1 MEMAE
6 ALKEPSTDDEA
17 QPPASHVDGLLRLLR
32 RLDARLEPAVRA
44 MRASGRNGA
53 ADSFRGLYIGD
64 DDAAHLLAHTPCASP
79 LWPQGEEPPSIHAE
93 SPGEVSRLSWL
104 QRAFDLS
111 PFDCDILLVALAP
124 ELDLRYERLYAYLQ
138 DDVARKRPS
147 VDLALNLL
155 CSSPVER
162 LRRRAHFNPHAPLF
176 RHELMRLH
184 DDPRAAQPTLLS
196 SSLKLDEQIIR
207 LLVGQESLDARLAPF
222 CRLVAP
228 RERIEE
234 LPLRDELKAALPSL
248 LLGARAAGRPLRLYF
263 HGQKGVGKRRAAEAL
278 AARIGAPLL
287 IVDLRQLI
295 DAGADFPPTFRL
307 ALREAWF
314 HDAVV
319 YLEGFE
325 VLHETAN
332 AARLEQLV
340 ETLCD
345 DGGFVII
352 SGARPWVPVGRA
364 PTGILS
370 IEFDEP
376 DYTMRRA
383 CWQAELAAAG
393 ITIEG
398 RDLDVL
404 AGRFRL
410 LPRQIGEAVSAAE
423 GLVRWRAAVAHEA
436 TRASHGGAEDRS
448 SVRALFTAARMQ
460 SSQDLSSLALQIQPA
475 YTWNDIVLPEDTLS
489 QLLEICRRVA
499 HQQKV
504 FGEWGFA
511 GKLSS
516 GRGVNALFAGLSGT
530 GKTMAAEVI
539 ANELELDLYKIDLS
553 GIVSKYIG
561 ETEKNLDR
569 IFRAAENANAIL
581 FFDEADALF
590 GKRSEVRDAHDRYAN
605 IEVAY
610 LLQKMEQFDGVAIL
624 ATNLRGNLDDAFLR
638 RLAFVIHFP
647 FPDEEDRLRIW
658 RNIWPDAVPL
668 ADEVDLDF
676 FARQFKLSGGNVRN
690 IALAATFLA
699 AEDDCPVGMSHLF
712 RATQREFQ
720 KLGKALSESELYG
733 TYDEAQRSGLSLR

>member
-1 MEMAE
+1 MAE
-6 ALKEPSTDDEA
+6 ALKKTAVDDEA
-17 QPPASHVDGLLRLLR
+17 ESAAPHLEGLLRMLR
-32 RLDARLEPAVRA
+32 RFDARLERAVHS

-53 ADSFRGLYIGD
+53 ADSFRGLYISD

-79 LWPQGEEPPSIHAE
+79 LRPRGEESQSIYAE
-93 SPGEVSRLSWL
+93 APGDVPRLSWL
-104 QRAFDLS
+104 MRAFSLS
-111 PFDCDILLVALAP
+111 PFDCDIMLVALAP

-138 DDVARKRPS
+138 DDLARRRPS
-147 VDLALNLL
+147 VDFALNLL
-155 CSSPVER
+155 CASPVER
-162 LRRRAHFNPHAPLF
+162 LQRRAHFNPRAPLF

-184 DDPRAAQPTLLS
+184 DDPRASHPSLLS
-196 SSLKLDEQIIR
+196 CSLKLDEQIIR

-222 CRLVAP
+222 GDLVAP
-228 RERIEE
+228 RPGLEE
-234 LPLRDELKAALPSL
+234 LPLREELKTALPSL
-248 LLGARAAGRPLRLYF
+248 LLRARVAGRPLRFYF
-263 HGQKGVGKRRAAEAL
+263 HGQQGAGKRRTAEAL
-278 AARIGAPLL
+278 AAQVGATLL
-287 IVDLRQLI
+287 ILDLRQVI
-295 DAGADFPPTFRL
+295 EAGADFPQTLRL

-314 HDAVV
+314 HDAVL

-325 VLHETAN
+325 LLRETTN
-332 AARLEQLV
+332 AARLEWLIDALT
-340 ETLCD
+340 E
-345 DGGFVII
+345 DGGVVIL
-352 SGARPWVPVGRA
+352 SGTRPWVPVGRA

-370 IEFDEP
+370 VEFETP

-383 CWQAELAAAG
+383 CWQSELASSG

-398 RDLDVL
+398 RDLDAL

-410 LPRQIGEAVSAAE
+410 SPQQISEAVGAAG
-423 GLVRWRAAVAHEA
+423 GLARLHAAGHEA
-436 TRASHGGAEDRS
+436 SGAVDDSAEETP

-460 SSQDLSSLALQIQPA
+460 SSQDLSSLALKIDPT
-475 YTWNDIVLPEDTLS
+475 YTWNDIVLPEDTVA

-504 FGEWGFA
+504 FGEWGFD
-511 GKLSS
+511 GKLST

-553 GIVSKYIG
+553 GVVSKYIG

-638 RLAFVIHFP
+638 RLAFIIHFP

-658 RNIWPDAVPL
+658 RSIWPERVPL
-668 ADEVDLDF
+668 ADEVNLDF
-676 FARQFKLSGGNVRN
+676 FARQFNLSGGNVKN

-699 AEDDCPVGMSHLF
+699 AEEDCPVGMSHLF
-712 RATQREFQ
+712 HATQREYQ
-720 KLGKALSESELYG
+720 KLGKALSEFELYG
-733 TYDEAQRSGLSLR
+733 ACDTAQSAGWSTR